1 MAYHNN
7 PRIVTDGLVLCLDAN
22 AKRSYSGSGS
32 TWSDLTS
39 NQYSGAISG
48 ATYNSSGYFDF
59 DGTDDKVDLNVR
71 TVNGLTNYSISFW
84 VNLDVWT
91 SSGSTQYQIY
101 AEESGIWIANYI
113 DKIGIDFHNG
123 TVWMDNN
130 GGHNDGMLITVPA
143 SDKINTWLNV
153 TVTYSGSTS
162 STSAT
167 ITGYLNGSQNFQV
180 TTSYGSG
187 SNSQLSSS
195 STTSLRGGIGYRRY
209 YTTNYFNGKIANM
222 SMYNKT
228 LSAAEVSENYNAH
241 KSRFGL

>member
-7 PRIVTDGLVLCLDAN
+7 PRITADGLVCCLDAN

-59 DGTDDKVDLNVR
+59 DGTDDKVDLDVR
-71 TVNGLTNYSISFW
+71 TVNSLTTYSISFW
-84 VNLDVWT
+84 VNFDTW
-91 SSGSTQYQIY
+91 STGNTYGNIY
-101 AEESGIWIANYI
+101 CEESGLWIANYY
-113 DKIGIDFHNG
+113 DKIGFDFHNG
-123 TVWMDNN
+123 NAWIDGN
-130 GGHNDGMLITVPA
+130 GGTVDGLQITVPQA
-143 SDKINTWLNV
+143 DQTGSWLHV
-153 TVTYSGSTS
+153 AVTYSGSTS
-162 STSAT
+162 STSAN

-180 TTSYGSG
+180 TTSYASG
-187 SNSQLSSS
+187 SNSQIASNG
-195 STTSLRGGIGYRRY
+195 STTNQGGIGYRKSY
-209 YTTNYFNGKIANM
+209 NSYYFNGKIANM

-228 LSAAEVSENYNAH
+228 LTASEVLQNYIAH